1 MNSQKFYAVF
11 DNVYMQFR
19 FRKKYLVFIAIS
31 QHACIKHASFNSIII
46 MDCINTGIF

>member
-11 DNVYMQFR
+11 DNVYNLDSE
-19 FRKKYLVFIAIS
+19 KNLVFIAIC